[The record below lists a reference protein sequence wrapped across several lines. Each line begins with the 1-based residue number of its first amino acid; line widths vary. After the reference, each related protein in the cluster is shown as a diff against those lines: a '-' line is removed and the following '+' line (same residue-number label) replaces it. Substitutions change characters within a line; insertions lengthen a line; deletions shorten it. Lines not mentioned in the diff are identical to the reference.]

1 MTTNKIPSVNLA
13 DFLSANV
20 DKKNEFVQSIGRAFK
35 NAMYLMA
42 SQFNKATQTLS
53 LVDQFQETKNKYL
66 K

>member
-1 MTTNKIPSVNLA
+1 
-13 DFLSANV
+13 
-20 DKKNEFVQSIGRAFK
+20 
-35 NAMYLMA
+35 MYLMA

>member
-1 MTTNKIPSVNLA
+1 MY
-13 DFLSANV
+13 SANS
-20 DKKNEFVQSIGRAFK
+20 KAIQEREALTALKQTK

-53 LVDQFQETKNKYL
+53 LVDQFQKTKNKYL